1 MKRLFLLL
9 VPAMMFMSSCT
20 AQNAGNGDVTVVEAQ
35 KLINNDKVVV
45 LDVRTPEEYEKGHI
59 EGATLINFY
68 EDDFEQKI
76 NELPKDK
83 EYVVYCHSGN
93 RSGKAVKKMK
103 EAGFANVH
111 NMLGGWSGWSAEM
124 K

>member
-1 MKRLFLLL
+1 MKKFIMAL
-9 VPAMMFMSSCT
+9 VPALMLMTSCN
-20 AQNAGNGDVTVVEAQ
+20 AQTKDGDVTVAEAKEMMQ
-35 KLINNDKVVV
+35 DDDVIV

-68 EDDFEQKI
+68 SDDFEQKI

-93 RSGKAVKKMK
+93 RSGQAVQKM
-103 EAGFANVH
+103 EAAGFTKAH
-111 NMLGGWSGWSAEM
+111 NMTGGWSSWSSN
-124 K
+124 KK

>member
-1 MKRLFLLL
+1 MKKFIMAL
-9 VPAMMFMSSCT
+9 VPALMLMTSCN
-20 AQNAGNGDVTVVEAQ
+20 AQTKDGDVTVAEAKEMMQ
-35 KLINNDKVVV
+35 DEDVVV

-68 EDDFEQKI
+68 SDDFEQKI

-93 RSGKAVKKMK
+93 RSGQAVQKMK
-103 EAGFANVH
+103 AAGFTKAH
-111 NMLGGWSGWSAEM
+111 NMTGGWSSWSSGQ